1 MDRGKGLRV
10 SVNEGPECAY
20 VVSSYIR
27 EKRGMPKVT
36 FYQERVLD
44 RAQQLPVQSSGPR
57 E

>member
-10 SVNEGPECAY
+10 CVKEGPECAY
-20 VVSSYIR
+20 VVSSYIS

-44 RAQQLPVQSSGPR
+44 GAQQFPVQSSGPR
-57 E
+57 D